1 MTENFDVFIDRF
13 KGRLKSLFHD
23 ESNIN
28 ELSLNRGLP
37 DDVWNGIMEMNPL
50 SVAIP
55 REFGGRGAEV
65 KECLGILSAASYEAL
80 PLSLTFGINIALF
93 LEPLAKY
100 GNPDIQAPIFERF
113 MKEQAMGGLM
123 ITEPDYGSDAL
134 NMRTSYSETGTGYS
148 ITGQKHWQGLT
159 GMADFWIVAA
169 RKKVQ
174 ENDLARDVEFFV
186 TDNSRPEQKIV
197 VEHYFNNLG
206 LYMIPY
212 GLNTVEVQVPHNQK
226 LIQHSTGIKMM
237 LDILHRSRLQ
247 FPGMGMG
254 FIQRMLDEALA
265 HTTRRKVGGQ
275 PLVAMDSVRFQLSR
289 IQAAYTLASGM
300 CAHSSS
306 MSGIAF
312 DVAGEGLQAN
322 SMKALVTD
330 LMQESAQICVQLS
343 GSSGYKIDHIAGRGI
358 VDSRPFQIFEGSN
371 EMLYTQISEILV
383 KQMKRMKI
391 NNFSEYLNS
400 FENTARVAP
409 LFRKNLDFELPAVL
423 VQRQTVV
430 LGKIIARL
438 VCLQYVD
445 EMVEKGFRKDLFDNC
460 VKHIRMDVKKLSTDL
475 SDYNNAEPIID
486 YQEGSAWADYI
497 G

>member
-1 MTENFDVFIDRF
+1 MTENFDVFINRF
-13 KGRLKSLFHD
+13 KDRLKSLFHD

-37 DDVWNGIMEMNPL
+37 DNVWNGIMEMNPL

-100 GNPDIQAPIFERF
+100 GNPEIQAPIFEKF
-113 MKEQAMGGLM
+113 IKEQAMGGLM

-134 NMRTSYSETGTGYS
+134 NMRTSYSETPDGY
-148 ITGQKHWQGLT
+148 TLKGQKHWQGLT

-169 RKKVQ
+169 RKRVQ
-174 ENDLARDVEFFV
+174 ESDLARDVEFFV

-212 GLNTVEVQVPHNQK
+212 GLNTVDVQVPQNQK

-254 FIQRMLDEALA
+254 FIQRMLDEALS
-265 HTTRRKVGGQ
+265 HTTHRKVGGQ
-275 PLVAMDSVRFQLSR
+275 PLLAMDSVRFQLSR

-312 DVAGEGLQAN
+312 DVAGEGVQAN

-383 KQMKRMKI
+383 KQMKKQKVT
-391 NNFSEYLNS
+391 NFSEFLNT
-400 FENTARVAP
+400 FETTARVAP
-409 LFRKNLDFELPAVL
+409 LFRKQLDFELPAVL

-445 EMVEKGFRKDLFDNC
+445 QMVEKGFRKDLFDNC
-460 VKHIRMDVKKLSTDL
+460 AKHILMDVKKLTTDL
-475 SDYNNAEPIID
+475 SDYNNAEPIVD
-486 YQEGSAWADYI
+486 YQDGSAWSEFI